1 MRLGSNT
8 TDEFMK
14 DLGEKS
20 QKISEIFQ
28 KNIERITKP
37 TSVNVML
44 GDTTVTEQ
52 TTFDPEGI
60 KTFYSKIMNS
70 LPDWKTSGISMTSD
84 EDLRRIF
91 VKLEKQAGN
100 YVLLW
105 HMSLQ
110 YHALLYYKV
119 SIEVQKIQKELAD
132 LLDSTMDKEKELAEM
147 TDSMIKE
154 KLESLGFKDVDEQKL
169 FEVLFENDQM
179 REKIVEDVS
188 GKTDFDF
195 KAKAERKKE
204 LFKEL
209 DNLLVETYQTTSVLL
224 DESKLI
230 GGEEG
235 CLCTFDLDYIKK
247 KSRESIFDPRRMSVE
262 TKELVTKSLNE
273 IINALSD

>member
-8 TDEFMK
+8 SDEFMK
-14 DLGEKS
+14 SIGEKS
-20 QKISEIFQ
+20 QKISQIFQ
-28 KNIERITKP
+28 KNIELLTKP
-37 TSVNVML
+37 SSVKVML

-52 TTFDPEGI
+52 TTFDPEKVNAYYG
-60 KTFYSKIMNS
+60 KLMNS
-70 LPDWKTSGISMTSD
+70 LSGWKTSGISMTNN
-84 EDLRRIF
+84 EDLRRTFI
-91 VKLEKQAGN
+91 KLERQVGN

-119 SIEVQKIQKELAD
+119 DSKVQKIQKELAE
-132 LLDSTMDKEKELAEM
+132 LLDNTIDKEKELAEM

-154 KLESLGFKDVDEQKL
+154 KLGALGFKDIDEQKL
-169 FEVLFENDQM
+169 FEILFENDEM
-179 REKIVEDVS
+179 REKLVEEMN
-188 GKTDFDF
+188 GKTDYDF

-224 DESKLI
+224 DESKLV

-235 CLCTFDLDYIKK
+235 CLCTFDLDYVKK
-247 KSRESIFDPRRMSVE
+247 KSKESIFDPRRMSAE
-262 TKELVTKSLNE
+262 TKQDVAKSLDDVIRTLE
-273 IINALSD
+273 I

>member
-8 TDEFMK
+8 ADEFMK
-14 DLGEKS
+14 NLGEKS
-20 QKISEIFQ
+20 QKISQIFQ
-28 KNIERITKP
+28 KNIEQITKP
-37 TSVNVML
+37 ASVKVML
-44 GDTTVTEQ
+44 GDTTITEQ
-52 TTFDPEGI
+52 TTFDPERI
-60 KTFYSKIMNS
+60 KTFYAKIMTD
-70 LPDWKTSGISMTSD
+70 LPDWKTSGIAMTND
-84 EDLRRIF
+84 EDLRRVF
-91 VKLEKQAGN
+91 LKLEKQAGN

-119 SIEVQKIQKELAD
+119 DITVQKIQKELAE
-132 LLDSTMDKEKELAEM
+132 LLDNTIDKEKELAEM

-169 FEVLFENDQM
+169 FEVLFENDTM
-179 REKIVEDVS
+179 REKLVDDMN
-188 GKTDFDF
+188 GKTDFNF

-235 CLCTFDLDYIKK
+235 CLCTFDLDHIKK
-247 KSRESIFDPRRMSVE
+247 KTKETIFDPRRISAE
-262 TKELVTKSLNE
+262 TKEYVAKSLDD
-273 IINALSD
+273 IIDALN

>member
-20 QKISEIFQ
+20 QKISEMFQ
-28 KNIERITKP
+28 KNIERITTP
-37 TSVNVML
+37 ASVKVML

-52 TTFDPEGI
+52 TTFDPEGV
-60 KTFYSKIMNS
+60 KAFYSKIMNS
-70 LPDWKTSGISMTSD
+70 LLDWKTSGISITND

-119 SIEVQKIQKELAD
+119 NIEVQKIQKELAD
-132 LLDSTMDKEKELAEM
+132 LLDSTIDKEKELAEM

-169 FEVLFENDQM
+169 FEVLFENDKM
-179 REKIVEDVS
+179 REKLIDDMN

-247 KSRESIFDPRRMSVE
+247 KSKESIFDPRRMSAE
-262 TKELVTKSLNE
+262 TKEYVTKSLND
-273 IINALSD
+273 IINALSN

>member
-1 MRLGSNT
+1 MRLGVNT
-8 TDEFMK
+8 ADEFMK

-20 QKISEIFQ
+20 QKISQIFQ
-28 KNIERITKP
+28 KNIENITKSS
-37 TSVNVML
+37 SVKVML

-52 TTFDPEGI
+52 TTFDPEGV
-60 KTFYSKIMNS
+60 KTFYDKIMNN

-91 VKLEKQAGN
+91 VKLEKQTGN

-119 SIEVQKIQKELAD
+119 DVRVQKIQKELAE
-132 LLDSTMDKEKELAEM
+132 LLDSTIDKEKELAEL
-147 TDSMIKE
+147 TDGMIKE
-154 KLESLGFKDVDEQKL
+154 KLEAIGFKDIDEQKL
-169 FEVLFENDQM
+169 FEVLFENDKM
-179 REKIVEDVS
+179 RDKLVEDMN

-209 DNLLVETYQTTSVLL
+209 DNLLVETYRTTSVLL

-247 KSRESIFDPRRMSVE
+247 KSKESIFDPRRMSAE
-262 TKELVTKSLNE
+262 TKEYATKSLDE
-273 IINALSD
+273 IMDSLSG

>member
-1 MRLGSNT
+1 MRLGVNT
-8 TDEFMK
+8 ADEFMK

-20 QKISEIFQ
+20 QKISQIFQ
-28 KNIERITKP
+28 KNIENITKSA
-37 TSVNVML
+37 SVKVML

-52 TTFDPEGI
+52 TTFDPEGV
-60 KTFYSKIMNS
+60 KTFYDKIMNNLS
-70 LPDWKTSGISMTSD
+70 GWKTSGISMTND

-91 VKLEKQAGN
+91 VKLEKQTGN

-119 SIEVQKIQKELAD
+119 DTRVQKIQKELAE
-132 LLDSTMDKEKELAEM
+132 LLDSTVDKEKELAEL

-154 KLESLGFKDVDEQKL
+154 KLEALGFKDIDEQKL
-169 FEVLFENDQM
+169 FEVLFENDKM
-179 REKIVEDVS
+179 RDKLVEDMN

-247 KSRESIFDPRRMSVE
+247 KSKESIFDPRRMSAE
-262 TKELVTKSLNE
+262 TKEYVTKSLDD
-273 IINALSD
+273 AMDSLSD

>member
-20 QKISEIFQ
+20 QKISEMFQ
-28 KNIERITKP
+28 KNIEQITKP
-37 TSVNVML
+37 TSVKVML
-44 GDTTVTEQ
+44 GDTTITEQ
-52 TTFDPEGI
+52 TTFDPEGV
-60 KTFYSKIMNS
+60 KALYGKIMNS

-119 SIEVQKIQKELAD
+119 NIEVQKIQKELAD
-132 LLDSTMDKEKELAEM
+132 LLDSTIDKEKELAEL

-154 KLESLGFKDVDEQKL
+154 RLEALGFKDIDEQKM

-179 REKIVEDVS
+179 REKLVEDMN
-188 GKTDFDF
+188 GKTDYDF

-247 KSRESIFDPRRMSVE
+247 KSKESIFDPRRMSAE
-262 TKELVTKSLNE
+262 TKEYVTKSLND
-273 IINALSD
+273 IIGALSN

>member
-1 MRLGSNT
+1 MRLGVNT
-8 TDEFMK
+8 ADEFMK

-20 QKISEIFQ
+20 QKISQIFQ
-28 KNIERITKP
+28 KNIENITKP
-37 TSVNVML
+37 SSVKVML

-52 TTFDPEGI
+52 TTFDPEGV
-60 KTFYSKIMNS
+60 KTFYDKIMNN

-91 VKLEKQAGN
+91 VKLEKQTGN

-119 SIEVQKIQKELAD
+119 DIRVQKIQKELAE
-132 LLDSTMDKEKELAEM
+132 LLDSTIDKEKELAEL

-154 KLESLGFKDVDEQKL
+154 KLEAIGFKDVDEQKL
-169 FEVLFENDQM
+169 FEVLFENDEM
-179 REKIVEDVS
+179 RDKLVEDMN

-247 KSRESIFDPRRMSVE
+247 KSKESIFDPRRMSVE
-262 TKELVTKSLNE
+262 TKEYVTKSLDD
-273 IINALSD
+273 IMDSLSG

>member
-8 TDEFMK
+8 ADEFMK
-14 DLGEKS
+14 NLGEKS
-20 QKISEIFQ
+20 QKISQIFQ
-28 KNIERITKP
+28 KNIEQITKP
-37 TSVNVML
+37 ASVKVML

-52 TTFDPEGI
+52 TTFDPEGV
-60 KTFYSKIMNS
+60 KMMYGKIIDR
-70 LPDWKTSGISMTSD
+70 LPDWKTSGIAMTSD

-91 VKLEKQAGN
+91 LKLEKQAGN

-119 SIEVQKIQKELAD
+119 DITVQKIQKELAD
-132 LLDSTMDKEKELAEM
+132 LLDSTVDKERELAEL
-147 TDSMIKE
+147 TDSIIKE
-154 KLESLGFKDVDEQKL
+154 KLETLGFKDVDEQKL
-169 FEVLFENDQM
+169 FEVLFENDTM
-179 REKIVEDVS
+179 RDNLVDEMN

-247 KSRESIFDPRRMSVE
+247 KTKETIFDPRRMSAE
-262 TKELVTKSLNE
+262 TKEYIAKSLDE
-273 IINALSD
+273 IISALSG

>member
-8 TDEFMK
+8 ADEFMK
-14 DLGEKS
+14 NLGEKS
-20 QKISEIFQ
+20 QKISQIFQ
-28 KNIERITKP
+28 KNIEQITKP
-37 TSVNVML
+37 ASVKVML
-44 GDTTVTEQ
+44 GDTTITEQ
-52 TTFDPEGI
+52 TTFDPEGV
-60 KTFYSKIMNS
+60 KTLYGKIIDR
-70 LPDWKTSGISMTSD
+70 LPDWKTSGIAMTSD

-91 VKLEKQAGN
+91 LKLEKQAGN

-119 SIEVQKIQKELAD
+119 DITVQKIQKELAE
-132 LLDSTMDKEKELAEM
+132 LLDNTVDKERELAEL

-169 FEVLFENDQM
+169 FEVLFENDTM
-179 REKIVEDVS
+179 REKLVDDMN

-235 CLCTFDLDYIKK
+235 CLCTFDLDYMKK
-247 KSRESIFDPRRMSVE
+247 KRKETIFDPRRMSAE
-262 TKELVTKSLNE
+262 TKEYVTKSLDE
-273 IINALSD
+273 IIDALSN

>member
-8 TDEFMK
+8 SDEFMK
-14 DLGEKS
+14 SIGEKS
-20 QKISEIFQ
+20 QKISQIFQ
-28 KNIERITKP
+28 KNIELLTKP
-37 TSVNVML
+37 SSVKVML

-52 TTFDPEGI
+52 TTFDPEKVNAYYG
-60 KTFYSKIMNS
+60 KLMNGLS
-70 LPDWKTSGISMTSD
+70 GWKTSGISMTNN
-84 EDLRRIF
+84 EDLRRTFI
-91 VKLEKQAGN
+91 KLERQVGN

-119 SIEVQKIQKELAD
+119 DSKVQKIQKELAE
-132 LLDSTMDKEKELAEM
+132 LLDNTIDKEKELAEM

-154 KLESLGFKDVDEQKL
+154 KLGALGFKDIDEQKL
-169 FEVLFENDQM
+169 FEILFENDEM
-179 REKIVEDVS
+179 REKLVEEMN
-188 GKTDFDF
+188 GKTDYDF

-224 DESKLI
+224 DESKLV

-235 CLCTFDLDYIKK
+235 CLCTFDLDYVKK
-247 KSRESIFDPRRMSVE
+247 KSKESIFDPRRMSAE
-262 TKELVTKSLNE
+262 TKQDVAKSLDDVIRTLE
-273 IINALSD
+273 I

>member
-8 TDEFMK
+8 ADEFMK
-14 DLGEKS
+14 NLGEKS
-20 QKISEIFQ
+20 QKISQIFQ

-37 TSVNVML
+37 ETVKVML
-44 GDTTVTEQ
+44 GDTTITEQ
-52 TTFDPEGI
+52 TTFDPEGV
-60 KTFYSKIMNS
+60 KALYGKIIDR
-70 LPDWKTSGISMTSD
+70 LPDWKTSGIAMTSD

-91 VKLEKQAGN
+91 LKLERQAGN

-119 SIEVQKIQKELAD
+119 DITVQKIQKELAD
-132 LLDSTMDKEKELAEM
+132 LLDATVDKERELAEL

-169 FEVLFENDQM
+169 FEVLFENDSM
-179 REKIVEDVS
+179 REKLVDDMN

-235 CLCTFDLDYIKK
+235 CLCTFDLDYMKK
-247 KSRESIFDPRRMSVE
+247 KTKETIFDPRRMSAE
-262 TKELVTKSLNE
+262 TKEYIAKSLDE
-273 IINALSD
+273 IIGALSD

>member
-8 TDEFMK
+8 ADEFMK

-28 KNIERITKP
+28 KNIEQITKP
-37 TSVNVML
+37 ASVKVML
-44 GDTTVTEQ
+44 GDTTVTDQ
-52 TTFDPEGI
+52 TTFDPERV

-70 LPDWKTSGISMTSD
+70 LPDWKTSGISMTND

-119 SIEVQKIQKELAD
+119 NIEVQKIQKELAD
-132 LLDSTMDKEKELAEM
+132 LLDSTIDKEKELAEL

-154 KLESLGFKDVDEQKL
+154 RLEALGFKDIDEQKL

-179 REKIVEDVS
+179 REKLLEDMN
-188 GKTDFDF
+188 GKTDYDF

-247 KSRESIFDPRRMSVE
+247 KTKETIFDPRRMSAE
-262 TKELVTKSLNE
+262 TKEYVIKSLDG
-273 IINALSD
+273 IISALSD

>member
-1 MRLGSNT
+1 VRLGSNT
-8 TDEFMK
+8 TDEFMR
-14 DLGEKS
+14 DLGVKS

-28 KNIERITKP
+28 KNIEQITKP
-37 TSVNVML
+37 ASVKVML
-44 GDTTVTEQ
+44 GDTTITEQ
-52 TTFDPEGI
+52 TTFDPEGV
-60 KTFYSKIMNS
+60 KTLYSKIMNG

-147 TDSMIKE
+147 TDSMIKDR
-154 KLESLGFKDVDEQKL
+154 LEALGFKDIDEQKM
-169 FEVLFENDQM
+169 FEVLFENDEM
-179 REKIVEDVS
+179 REKLVEDMN
-188 GKTDFDF
+188 GKTDYDF

-235 CLCTFDLDYIKK
+235 CLCTFDLDFIKK
-247 KSRESIFDPRRMSVE
+247 KTKESIFDPRRMSAE
-262 TKELVTKSLNE
+262 TKEYVTKSLDD
-273 IINALSD
+273 IINTLSN

>member
-8 TDEFMK
+8 ADEFMK

-28 KNIERITKP
+28 KNIEQITKP
-37 TSVNVML
+37 ASVKVML
-44 GDTTVTEQ
+44 GDTTVTDQ
-52 TTFDPEGI
+52 TTFDPERV

-70 LPDWKTSGISMTSD
+70 LPDWKTSGISMTND

-119 SIEVQKIQKELAD
+119 NIEVQKIQKELAD
-132 LLDSTMDKEKELAEM
+132 LLDSTIDKEKELAEL
-147 TDSMIKE
+147 TDSMIRE
-154 KLESLGFKDVDEQKL
+154 RLEALGFKDIDEQKL

-179 REKIVEDVS
+179 REKLLEDMN
-188 GKTDFDF
+188 GKTDYDF

-247 KSRESIFDPRRMSVE
+247 KTKETIFDPRRMSAE
-262 TKELVTKSLNE
+262 TKEYVIKSLDG
-273 IINALSD
+273 IISALSD